1 MKTPYTDISLANE
14 LNNLIKRIKKLKVKG
29 YAIIEIIPISKS
41 GTTFDN
47 IKNLFRYFASEEIE
61 YPENK
66 EYRIEFRN
74 YAQNENYL
82 QIEWNGYNWLV
93 RIIKKENDYIIK
105 EYLQVYEELKNLI
118 IPVEN

>member
-1 MKTPYTDISLANE
+1 MKTPYTDVSLANE

>member
-1 MKTPYTDISLANE
+1 MDTSLAIE
-14 LNNLIKRIKKLKVKG
+14 LNNLIKRLKVKG
-29 YAIIEIIPISKS
+29 YAIIEIIQISKS
-41 GTTFDN
+41 STTFDN
-47 IKNLFRYFASEEIE
+47 IKNLFRSFTSEEIE

-66 EYRIEFRN
+66 EYRIEFKN

-82 QIEWNGYNWLV
+82 QIEWNGYNQLV

-118 IPVEN
+118 ISVEN

>member
-29 YAIIEIIPISKS
+29 YAIIEIIHISKS
-41 GTTFDN
+41 GTTFNN

-118 IPVEN
+118 IPVKN

>member
-29 YAIIEIIPISKS
+29 YAIIEIIHISKS

-118 IPVEN
+118 IPVKN